1 MQQYFFHSWLILFF
15 LSYKPDS
22 EGEKVHLNQAVRV
35 RRYTIGGNSHTVRT
49 LPGYVLVWGGD
60 GEGGMLFFPV
70 CGVIPTCCS
79 FLHSALFPYVYSFP
93 TCAIYSHRTIHA
105 IVPFMPLY
113 HLCLAPFPHVLG
125 PREVKDACVALPVI
139 WGKSTQK
146 KLFNF
151 FLNR

>member
-35 RRYTIGGNSHTVRT
+35 RRYTIGENSHTVRT

-70 CGVIPTCCS
+70 CGVIPACCS
-79 FLHSALFPYVYSFP
+79 FLHSALFPHAVPS
-93 TCAIYSHRTIHA
+93 CMRRYSHMCIFVPHVQSIP
-105 IVPFMPLY
+105 IVPSLSRSIPACSWSLRGEG
-113 HLCLAPFPHVLG
+113 CVCG
-125 PREVKDACVALPVI
+125 PACYMR
-139 WGKSTQK
+139 QK
-146 KLFNF
+146 YTKKVV
-151 FLNR
+151 